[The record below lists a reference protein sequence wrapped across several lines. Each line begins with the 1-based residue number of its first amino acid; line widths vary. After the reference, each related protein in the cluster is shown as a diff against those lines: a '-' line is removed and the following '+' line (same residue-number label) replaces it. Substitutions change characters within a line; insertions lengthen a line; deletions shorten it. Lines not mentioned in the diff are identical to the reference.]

1 MPVGDFYEER
11 ESPEVCIFFLST
23 AHFIFFFSHSRI
35 WKKMKSVG
43 DILGT
48 DHFPHYV
55 AGYEVGALGQR
66 GGSINDH
73 GHHWPARSTSK
84 P

>member
-1 MPVGDFYEER
+1 
-11 ESPEVCIFFLST
+11 
-23 AHFIFFFSHSRI
+23 
-35 WKKMKSVG
+35 MKSIG

>member
-1 MPVGDFYEER
+1 MKKEKVLRSVY
-11 ESPEVCIFFLST
+11 IFFCLLLTS
-23 AHFIFFFSHSRI
+23 FLYSQSRI
-35 WKKMKSVG
+35 WIKKMKSVG

-48 DHFPHYV
+48 DHFPQYV